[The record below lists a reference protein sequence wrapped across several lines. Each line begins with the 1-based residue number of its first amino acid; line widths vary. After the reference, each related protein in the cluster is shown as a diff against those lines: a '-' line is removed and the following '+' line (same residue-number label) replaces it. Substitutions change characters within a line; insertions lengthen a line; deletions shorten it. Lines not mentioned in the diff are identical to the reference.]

1 VISDWRTRA
10 ACRYVDPTLFD
21 RPEVSG
27 RKVPKSAQF
36 AASYCENCPVRDEC
50 GAEAD
55 DNRDEG
61 VRGGTWRAN
70 TSHGY
75 RSYEITPLTSKAIRV
90 INHDQ
95 PAVRVPRRASTNPER
110 AAS

>member
-1 VISDWRTRA
+1 MASESGVPVR
-10 ACRYVDPTLFD
+10 
-21 RPEVSG
+21 RPVPVRPARS
-27 RKVPKSAQF
+27 RRVPKSAQF
-36 AASYCENCPVRDEC
+36 AASYCQDCPVRREC

-61 VRGGTWRAN
+61 VRGGRWRAN

-90 INHDQ
+90 INHDTRF
-95 PAVRVPRRASTNPER
+95 PSPER
-110 AAS
+110 TAS